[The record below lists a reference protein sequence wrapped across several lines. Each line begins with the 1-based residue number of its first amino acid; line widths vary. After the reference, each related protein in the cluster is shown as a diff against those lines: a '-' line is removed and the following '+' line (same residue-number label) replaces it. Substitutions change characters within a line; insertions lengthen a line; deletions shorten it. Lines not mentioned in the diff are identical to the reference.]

1 LGRGEGDKNG
11 GRKKEKKE
19 DKYRVSTGVSD
30 REGGISF
37 RRGRARGIWF
47 WTDISLLRRDF
58 WSRLKVVTVFFLLE
72 VVTFSESETWKQ

>member
-1 LGRGEGDKNG
+1 LGRGEGDKKNG

-19 DKYRVSTGVSD
+19 DKYRVSTDVSD

-47 WTDISLLRRDF
+47 WTDIFTPDVYKKITNLFDR
-58 WSRLKVVTVFFLLE
+58 
-72 VVTFSESETWKQ
+72 